1 MEQILRDIYGLPLV
15 SFYVD
20 KIDDPRAVERN
31 LQQLTA
37 HKGLPYLFICGTFIG
52 SGRIYTVA

>member
-1 MEQILRDIYGLPLV
+1 MEQTLRETYGLPLV

-20 KIDDPRAVERN
+20 KIDDSLAVERN

-52 SGRIYTVA
+52 SE

>member
-1 MEQILRDIYGLPLV
+1 MLREIYGLPLI

-20 KIDDPRAVERN
+20 KIENPILVEKN

-37 HKGLPYLFICGTFIG
+37 HKTMPYLFICGTFIG
-52 SGRIYTVA
+52 SKLKLL